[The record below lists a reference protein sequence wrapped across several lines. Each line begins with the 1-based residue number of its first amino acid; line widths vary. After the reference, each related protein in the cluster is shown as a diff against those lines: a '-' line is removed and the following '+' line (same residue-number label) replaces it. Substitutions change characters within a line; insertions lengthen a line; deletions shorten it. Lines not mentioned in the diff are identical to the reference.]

1 MVYFVLVLA
10 AIVFGVATFL
20 LLDAGADREFKSE
33 VSYPLETDDWRDVCF
48 VKSL

>member
-33 VSYPLETDDWRDVCF
+33 VSKEKKRRAAG
-48 VKSL
+48 